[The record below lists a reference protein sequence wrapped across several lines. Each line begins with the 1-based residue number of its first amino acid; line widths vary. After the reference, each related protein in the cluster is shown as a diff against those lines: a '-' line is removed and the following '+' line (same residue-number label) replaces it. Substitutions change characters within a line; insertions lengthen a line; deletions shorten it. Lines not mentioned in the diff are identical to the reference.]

1 MKILTPNL
9 VVLDGARPL
18 PFSRLFDRILV
29 DVPCCG
35 TGTLGR
41 NPEIKW
47 RLTPADLE
55 DLPRRQAA
63 LLANARTALAPGGLL
78 VYATCSLEPEEN
90 EAVVASVPPE
100 LIVETMRRIP
110 GRDSGDGFFATVI
123 KSEYPANG

>member
-1 MKILTPNL
+1 
-9 VVLDGARPL
+9 
-18 PFSRLFDRILV
+18 
-29 DVPCCG
+29 
-35 TGTLGR
+35 
-41 NPEIKW
+41 
-47 RLTPADLE
+47 
-55 DLPRRQAA
+55 
-63 LLANARTALAPGGLL
+63 L